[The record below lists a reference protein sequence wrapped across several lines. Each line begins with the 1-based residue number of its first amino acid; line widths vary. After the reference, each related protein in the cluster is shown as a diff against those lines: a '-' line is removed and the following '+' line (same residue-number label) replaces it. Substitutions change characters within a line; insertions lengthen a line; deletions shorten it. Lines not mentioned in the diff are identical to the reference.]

1 MTEEELEEYRQLN
14 ANEQIEKVE
23 ELVKNLRGKYAD
35 IFATYKDV
43 FYRTKPEAF
52 EKVRKLLI
60 DDIISMRQNYEK
72 RKLGVLVKDNINY
85 VNRELAN
92 QFDDMISILL
102 QGKNENETS
111 QIKQEYI
118 TKYIKEKN
126 FIGVVKVYASE
137 NQNSIEEFGKLY
149 ELLQSEAVDKYFD
162 DCENIE
168 TDEERMQAKEQGKIS
183 LIEGLI
189 DGSSNNV
196 FENDTIINMLIA
208 EKDKFDFSILIGKMS
223 AEKQI
228 EHCDE
233 IIRYLESKSE
243 STYEFT
249 TTLNSVKS
257 ECKNTEKFKA
267 YLIPKI
273 QEYIKSEESQA
284 YKLSKILKEATPEI
298 QNELKE
304 DIENYLLVCK
314 SYELANIWE
323 SISEEKQSDWI
334 REILN
339 KLADRYKDDPKS
351 YEYSD
356 KIASIWANTSKQVQC
371 ENSDLFFELYEK
383 LKDSSSEFAQ
393 MWSGTKEQEKYF
405 EELYTMLQNEDQD
418 SFLLTKI
425 DDIWEKTNENLQR
438 KYIAIVLDDNP
449 KDRISIFSKTN
460 EDIQK
465 EIFERK
471 QQENISEKEFVDLY
485 CGLSANLKTDKQD
498 MFWKFFATNIQENP
512 KLAIKLWENMGNQ
525 FQRENFY
532 RAFEFVKVD
541 DDLLLEF
548 WKNTYKNNESIDI
561 AKDLLEYSKNNID
574 LYKKIYN
581 YSELNIE
588 GLFEVAME
596 IQKDNFDNQLRLWQ
610 GMYEYNQKEHAEWL
624 IKSCEEH
631 KDNTKDVLNLWNTS
645 KAGIQKSNPQILH
658 SILNSKD
665 LPKAGYSY
673 LLQNTTEELLTEDI
687 MLKLMEKIDEKDASS
702 MLERY
707 NLLKKMNPRLNTSLN
722 LSMLRREIS
731 DSFGIDKIVK
741 LSTDV
746 ELQKKLE
753 AHMEDK
759 NFMHVI
765 SNVAKSS
772 HNWVLEISTICR
784 NLDEHSELM
793 ESIKDKNLDEKQLK
807 LLYLCLLEE
816 KNWFKVNSLGDLEGY
831 SDKRRKMCCEILEG
845 KDVAGEMSEDFS
857 KLTED
862 EKKIFAVLEL
872 SYGMD
877 IETAKNL
884 VYKYGKDIDQISK
897 EQPQNKT
904 VEEIKVLSTI
914 LKLTGKEA
922 EELYRD
928 NQIKIQNWYDIE
940 FSTGAHIEEQ
950 ALELYEEMYR
960 DALKVQEVQLESVQY
975 QGRKVPVTEVVGDFK
990 AFIRVEGAYSM
1001 WEEPEDF
1008 STYFDDVDPY
1018 GNGNCK
1024 SFVANNLL
1032 ARARPKGPTFGFNQC
1047 KENSFLLM
1055 APWDIASNRANYS
1068 FSTSSANWDY
1078 IKGVQFRTPENMIDA
1093 TRDNHNEVVT
1103 QKWFW
1108 NEQEQKLE
1116 RDKPDFVIY
1125 MKTSLNPEEDPQYK
1139 MSIKAAAQLGI
1150 PMKIIDFE
1158 KNIQR
1163 EQQRVIKYLQVL
1175 EGKIPNDT
1183 KMTDEQLIRRIILD
1197 TENNRVA
1204 MRFADEEYQSKYFT
1218 SETRDSIYDA
1228 ISQRI
1233 VEEKDKNPEKYKVL
1247 KRCFDETMLLEEQK
1261 EHTNTGYATDSERE
1275 HGFYVRQRA
1284 KAMDTEKIEEFG
1296 CRTEIENEI
1305 RNKLENVSKLPYY
1318 NGNKAH
1324 SIEHIER
1331 VTLFS
1336 GILAEMECID
1346 EESRTSLLAAAAFHD
1361 SGRAG
1366 RDGNTEHA
1374 EASAIQVKKYLEEN
1388 PDNPFGITR
1397 TNIGIIQT
1405 AIHYHEHAERNI
1417 GHIDEEMIEKLAK
1430 GYNVKEKD
1438 FQRTKKIC
1446 ELLKDADA
1454 LDRCRFANR
1463 ATLNPDFLRSK
1474 SARTTG
1480 MINFARNVNNEMAKY
1495 ALINVYGKEKGDI
1508 MLGAEV
1514 AQLRKARVK
1523 RAESEDYVEPTI
1535 PVQVLLEIIGLEK
1548 ENEMQKNN
1556 EKLLG
1561 LYERYGVTK
1570 EDIQTVARVFEERMN
1585 GKSIE
1590 EDKER
1595 YER

>member
-1 MTEEELEEYRQLN
+1 MTEEELEEYSQLN

-23 ELVKNLRGKYAD
+23 DLVKNLGGKYAD

-85 VNRELAN
+85 VNKELAN
-92 QFDDMISILL
+92 QFDDMIFILL
-102 QGKNENETS
+102 QGKNENETN

-126 FIGVVKVYASE
+126 FIGVVKVYTSE
-137 NQNSIEEFGKLY
+137 NQNSIDEFEKLY

-162 DCENIE
+162 DCKDIE
-168 TDEERMQAKEQGKIS
+168 TDEERMQAKEQGIIS

-273 QEYIKSEESQA
+273 QEYIKSEESQV
-284 YKLSKILKEATPEI
+284 YKLSNILKEATPEI

-351 YEYSD
+351 YEYSG
-356 KIASIWANTSKQVQC
+356 KIASIWANTSKQVQS

-393 MWSGTKEQEKYF
+393 MWSGTKKQEKYF

-498 MFWKFFATNIQENP
+498 MFWKFFATNIQDNP
-512 KLAIKLWENMGNQ
+512 ELAIKLWENMGNQ

-596 IQKDNFDNQLRLWQ
+596 IQKDNFNNQLRLWHE
-610 GMYEYNQKEHAEWL
+610 MYEYNQKEHIEWL

-631 KDNTKDVLNLWNTS
+631 KDNTKDILNLWNTS

-793 ESIKDKNLDEKQLK
+793 KSIKDKNLDEKQLK

-831 SDKRRKMCCEILEG
+831 SDKRRKICCEILEG
-845 KDVAGEMSEDFS
+845 KDVTGKMSDDFS

-877 IETAKNL
+877 IETAQNL
-884 VYKYGKDIDQISK
+884 VYKYGKDIEQISK

-904 VEEIKVLSTI
+904 VEELKVLSTI

-928 NQIKIQNWYDIE
+928 NQIKIQNWSDIE

-975 QGRKVPVTEVVGDFK
+975 QGREVPVTEVVGDFK

-1078 IKGVQFRTPENMIDA
+1078 KKGVQFRTPENMIDA

-1261 EHTNTGYATDSERE
+1261 EHTSTGYATDSERE

-1366 RDGNTEHA
+1366 RDGNAEHA

-1405 AIHYHEHAERNI
+1405 AIHYHEHAEKNI
-1417 GHIDEEMIEKLAK
+1417 GHIDEEMVEKLAK

-1438 FQRTKKIC
+1438 FQITKKIC

-1463 ATLNPDFLRSK
+1463 ATLNPEFLRSK
-1474 SARTTG
+1474 AARTTG
-1480 MINFARNVNNEMAKY
+1480 IINFARNVNNEMAQY

-1514 AQLRKARVK
+1514 AQLRKARIK
-1523 RAESEDYVEPTI
+1523 RAESEDYIEPTI

-1548 ENEMQKNN
+1548 ENEMQKSN

>member
-1 MTEEELEEYRQLN
+1 MTEEELEEYSQLN

-23 ELVKNLRGKYAD
+23 DLVKNLGGKYAD

-52 EKVRKLLI
+52 EKIRKLLI

-85 VNRELAN
+85 VNKELAN
-92 QFDDMISILL
+92 QFDDMIFILL
-102 QGKNENETS
+102 QGKNENETN

-137 NQNSIEEFGKLY
+137 NQNSIDEFEKLY

-162 DCENIE
+162 DCEDIE
-168 TDEERMQAKEQGKIS
+168 TDEERMQAKEQGTIS

-284 YKLSKILKEATPEI
+284 YKISKILKEATPEI

-314 SYELANIWE
+314 FYELANIWE
-323 SISEEKQSDWI
+323 SISEKKQSDWI

-356 KIASIWANTSKQVQC
+356 KIASIWASTSKQVQS
-371 ENSDLFFELYEK
+371 ENRDLFFELYEK
-383 LKDSSSEFAQ
+383 LKNRSSEFAQ

-425 DDIWEKTNENLQR
+425 GDIWEKTNENLQR
-438 KYIAIVLDDNP
+438 KYITMVLDDNP

-498 MFWKFFATNIQENP
+498 MFWKFFATNIQDNP
-512 KLAIKLWENMGNQ
+512 ELAIKLWENMGNQ

-548 WKNTYKNNESIDI
+548 WINTYKNNESIDI

-596 IQKDNFDNQLRLWQ
+596 IQKDNFNNQLRLWHE
-610 GMYEYNQKEHAEWL
+610 MYEYNQKEHIEWL

-631 KDNTKDVLNLWNTS
+631 KDNTKDILNLWNTS

-746 ELQKKLE
+746 ELQKKIE

-928 NQIKIQNWYDIE
+928 NQIKIQNWSDIE

-975 QGRKVPVTEVVGDFK
+975 QGREVPVTEVVGDFK

-1032 ARARPKGPTFGFNQC
+1032 ARARPQGPTFGFNQC

-1078 IKGVQFRTPENMIDA
+1078 KKGVQFRTPENMIDA

-1108 NEQEQKLE
+1108 NEQEQRLE

-1261 EHTNTGYATDSERE
+1261 EHTSTGYATDSERE

-1366 RDGNTEHA
+1366 RDGNAEHA

-1388 PDNPFGITR
+1388 PDNPFGITK

-1405 AIHYHEHAERNI
+1405 AIHYHEHAEKNI
-1417 GHIDEEMIEKLAK
+1417 GHIDEEMVEKLAK

-1514 AQLRKARVK
+1514 AQLRKARIK
-1523 RAESEDYVEPTI
+1523 RAESEDYIEPTI

-1548 ENEMQKNN
+1548 ENEMQKSN

>member
-1 MTEEELEEYRQLN
+1 MTEEELEEYSQLN

-23 ELVKNLRGKYAD
+23 DLVKKLGGKYAD

-52 EKVRKLLI
+52 EMVRKLLI

-72 RKLGVLVKDNINY
+72 RKLGVLVKENINY
-85 VNRELAN
+85 VNKELAN
-92 QFDDMISILL
+92 QFDDMIFILL
-102 QGKNENETS
+102 QGKNENETN

-137 NQNSIEEFGKLY
+137 NQNSIDEFGKLY

-162 DCENIE
+162 DCKDIE
-168 TDEERMQAKEQGKIS
+168 TDEERMQAKEQGIIS

-208 EKDKFDFSILIGKMS
+208 EKDKFDFGILIGKMS

-273 QEYIKSEESQA
+273 QEYIKSEESQV
-284 YKLSKILKEATPEI
+284 YKLSEILKEATPEI

-334 REILN
+334 RKILN

-351 YEYSD
+351 YEYSG
-356 KIASIWANTSKQVQC
+356 KIASIWANTSKQVQS

-425 DDIWEKTNENLQR
+425 GDIWEKTNENLQR

-498 MFWKFFATNIQENP
+498 MFWKFFATNIQDNP
-512 KLAIKLWENMGNQ
+512 ELAIKLWENMGNQ

-588 GLFEVAME
+588 GLFEVAMK
-596 IQKDNFDNQLRLWQ
+596 IQEDNFDNQLRLWQ
-610 GMYEYNQKEHAEWL
+610 EMYEYNQKEHIEWL

-631 KDNTKDVLNLWNTS
+631 KDNTKDILNLWNTS

-687 MLKLMEKIDEKDASS
+687 MLKLMEKIDEKDASN

-707 NLLKKMNPRLNTSLN
+707 NLLKKMNPKLNTSLN

-897 EQPQNKT
+897 EQLQNKT
-904 VEEIKVLSTI
+904 VEELKVLSTI

-975 QGRKVPVTEVVGDFK
+975 QGKEVPVTEVVGDFK

-1078 IKGVQFRTPENMIDA
+1078 KKGVQFRTPENMIDA

-1108 NEQEQKLE
+1108 NEQEQRLE

-1261 EHTNTGYATDSERE
+1261 EHTSTGYATDSERE

-1366 RDGNTEHA
+1366 RDGNAEHA

-1397 TNIGIIQT
+1397 ANIGIIQT
-1405 AIHYHEHAERNI
+1405 AIHYHEHAEKNI
-1417 GHIDEEMIEKLAK
+1417 GHIDEEMVEKLAK

-1463 ATLNPDFLRSK
+1463 ATLNPEFLRSK
-1474 SARTTG
+1474 AARTTG
-1480 MINFARNVNNEMAKY
+1480 MINFARNVNNEMAQY
-1495 ALINVYGKEKGDI
+1495 ALINVYGKGKGDI

-1514 AQLRKARVK
+1514 AQLRKARIK
-1523 RAESEDYVEPTI
+1523 RAESEDYIEPTI

-1548 ENEMQKNN
+1548 ENEMQKSN

>member
-1 MTEEELEEYRQLN
+1 MTEEELEEYSQLN

-23 ELVKNLRGKYAD
+23 DLVKNLGGKYAD
-35 IFATYKDV
+35 IFAAYKDV

-52 EKVRKLLI
+52 EMVRKLLI

-85 VNRELAN
+85 VNKELAN
-92 QFDDMISILL
+92 QFDDMIFILL
-102 QGKNENETS
+102 QGKDENETN

-137 NQNSIEEFGKLY
+137 NQNSIDEFGKLY

-162 DCENIE
+162 DCKDIE
-168 TDEERMQAKEQGKIS
+168 TDEERMQAKEQGTIS

-208 EKDKFDFSILIGKMS
+208 EKDKFDFGILIGKMS

-249 TTLNSVKS
+249 TTLNLVKS

-273 QEYIKSEESQA
+273 QEYIKSEESQV
-284 YKLSKILKEATPEI
+284 YKLSEILKEATPEI

-339 KLADRYKDDPKS
+339 KLDDRYKDDPKS
-351 YEYSD
+351 YEYSG
-356 KIASIWANTSKQVQC
+356 KIASIWANTSKQVQS

-418 SFLLTKI
+418 NFLLTKI

-498 MFWKFFATNIQENP
+498 MFWKFFATNIQDNP
-512 KLAIKLWENMGNQ
+512 ELAIKLWENMGNQ

-588 GLFEVAME
+588 GLFEVAMK
-596 IQKDNFDNQLRLWQ
+596 IQEDNFDNQLRLWQ
-610 GMYEYNQKEHAEWL
+610 EMYEYNQKEHIEWL

-631 KDNTKDVLNLWNTS
+631 KDNTKDILNLWNTS

-687 MLKLMEKIDEKDASS
+687 MLKLMEKIDEKDASN

-707 NLLKKMNPRLNTSLN
+707 NLLKKMNPKLNTSLN

-793 ESIKDKNLDEKQLK
+793 KSIKDKNLDEKQLK

-904 VEEIKVLSTI
+904 VEELKVLSTI

-975 QGRKVPVTEVVGDFK
+975 QGKEVPVTEVVGDFK

-1078 IKGVQFRTPENMIDA
+1078 KKGVQFRTPENMIDA

-1108 NEQEQKLE
+1108 NEQEQRLE

-1218 SETRDSIYDA
+1218 SETRDYIYDA

-1366 RDGNTEHA
+1366 RDGNAEHA

-1405 AIHYHEHAERNI
+1405 AIHYHEHAEKNI
-1417 GHIDEEMIEKLAK
+1417 GHIDEEMVEKLAK
-1430 GYNVKEKD
+1430 GYNVKEKY

-1463 ATLNPDFLRSK
+1463 ATLNPEFLRSK
-1474 SARTTG
+1474 AARTTG
-1480 MINFARNVNNEMAKY
+1480 MINFARNVNNEMAQY

-1514 AQLRKARVK
+1514 AQLRKARIK
-1523 RAESEDYVEPTI
+1523 RAESEDYIEPTI

-1548 ENEMQKNN
+1548 ENEMQKSN

>member
-72 RKLGVLVKDNINY
+72 RKLGVLVKNNINY
-85 VNRELAN
+85 VNKELAN

-137 NQNSIEEFGKLY
+137 NQNSIDEFGKLY
-149 ELLQSEAVDKYFD
+149 ELLQSEAVDKYFY
-162 DCENIE
+162 DCEDIE
-168 TDEERMQAKEQGKIS
+168 TDEERMQAKEQGTIS

-284 YKLSKILKEATPEI
+284 YKISKILKEATPEI

-314 SYELANIWE
+314 SYELATIWE

-351 YEYSD
+351 YEYSG
-356 KIASIWANTSKQVQC
+356 KIASIWANTSKQVQS

-418 SFLLTKI
+418 NFLLTKI

-574 LYKKIYN
+574 LYKRIYN
-581 YSELNIE
+581 YSEFNID
-588 GLFEVAME
+588 GLFEAAME

-928 NQIKIQNWYDIE
+928 NQIKIQNWSDIE

-1078 IKGVQFRTPENMIDA
+1078 KKGVQFRTPENMIDA

-1296 CRTEIENEI
+1296 CRTETENEI

-1318 NGNKAH
+1318 KGNKAH

-1514 AQLRKARVK
+1514 AQLRKARIK
-1523 RAESEDYVEPTI
+1523 RAESEDYIEPTI

-1548 ENEMQKNN
+1548 ENEMQKSN

>member
-1 MTEEELEEYRQLN
+1 MTEEELEEYSQLN

-23 ELVKNLRGKYAD
+23 DLVKNLGGKYAD

-85 VNRELAN
+85 VNKELAN
-92 QFDDMISILL
+92 QFDDMIFILL
-102 QGKNENETS
+102 QGKNENETN

-137 NQNSIEEFGKLY
+137 NQNSIDEFEKLY

-162 DCENIE
+162 DCEDIE

-284 YKLSKILKEATPEI
+284 YKISKILKEATPEI

-356 KIASIWANTSKQVQC
+356 KIASIWASTSKQVQS
-371 ENSDLFFELYEK
+371 ENRDLFFELYEK
-383 LKDSSSEFAQ
+383 LKNRSSEFAQ

-425 DDIWEKTNENLQR
+425 GDIWEKTNENLQR
-438 KYIAIVLDDNP
+438 KYIAMVLDDNP

-498 MFWKFFATNIQENP
+498 MFWKFFATNIQDNP
-512 KLAIKLWENMGNQ
+512 ELAIKLWENMGNQ

-588 GLFEVAME
+588 GLFEVAMK
-596 IQKDNFDNQLRLWQ
+596 IQEDNFDNQLRLWHE
-610 GMYEYNQKEHAEWL
+610 MYEYNQKEHIEWL

-631 KDNTKDVLNLWNTS
+631 KDNTKDILNLWNTS

-928 NQIKIQNWYDIE
+928 NQIKIQNWSDIE

-975 QGRKVPVTEVVGDFK
+975 QGREVPVTEVVGDFK

-1078 IKGVQFRTPENMIDA
+1078 KKGVQFRTPENMIDA

-1108 NEQEQKLE
+1108 NEQEQRLE

-1183 KMTDEQLIRRIILD
+1183 KMTDEQLIRMIILD

-1261 EHTNTGYATDSERE
+1261 EHTSTGYVTDSERE

-1284 KAMDTEKIEEFG
+1284 KTMDTEKIEEFG

-1366 RDGNTEHA
+1366 RDGNAEHA

-1405 AIHYHEHAERNI
+1405 AIHYHEHAEKNI
-1417 GHIDEEMIEKLAK
+1417 GHIDEEMVEKLAK

-1463 ATLNPDFLRSK
+1463 ATLNPEFLRSK
-1474 SARTTG
+1474 AARTTG
-1480 MINFARNVNNEMAKY
+1480 MINFARNINNEMAQY

-1514 AQLRKARVK
+1514 AQLRKARIK
-1523 RAESEDYVEPTI
+1523 RAESEDYIEPTI

-1548 ENEMQKNN
+1548 ENEMQKSN

>member
-1 MTEEELEEYRQLN
+1 MTEEELEEYSQLN

-23 ELVKNLRGKYAD
+23 DLVKNLGGKYAD

-85 VNRELAN
+85 VNKELAN
-92 QFDDMISILL
+92 QFDDMIFILL
-102 QGKNENETS
+102 QGKDENETN

-137 NQNSIEEFGKLY
+137 NQNSIDEFGKLY

-162 DCENIE
+162 DCEDIE

-356 KIASIWANTSKQVQC
+356 KIASIWASTSKQVQS
-371 ENSDLFFELYEK
+371 ENRDLFFELYEK
-383 LKDSSSEFAQ
+383 LKNHSSEFAQ

-425 DDIWEKTNENLQR
+425 GDIWEKTNENLQR
-438 KYIAIVLDDNP
+438 KYIAMVLDDNP

-498 MFWKFFATNIQENP
+498 MFWKFFATNIQDNP
-512 KLAIKLWENMGNQ
+512 ELAIKLWENMGNQ

-596 IQKDNFDNQLRLWQ
+596 IQKDNFNNQLRLWHE
-610 GMYEYNQKEHAEWL
+610 MYEYNQKEHIEWL

-631 KDNTKDVLNLWNTS
+631 KDNTKDILNLWNTS

-845 KDVAGEMSEDFS
+845 KDVTGKMSDDFS
-857 KLTED
+857 KLAED
-862 EKKIFAVLEL
+862 EKKTFAVLEL

-877 IETAKNL
+877 IETAQNL

-897 EQPQNKT
+897 EQQQNKT
-904 VEEIKVLSTI
+904 VEELKVLSTI

-960 DALKVQEVQLESVQY
+960 DALKVQEVQLKSVQY

-1078 IKGVQFRTPENMIDA
+1078 KKGVQFRTPENMIDA

-1108 NEQEQKLE
+1108 NEQEQRLE

-1233 VEEKDKNPEKYKVL
+1233 VEEKDKNPEKYKIL

-1405 AIHYHEHAERNI
+1405 AIHYHEHAEKNI
-1417 GHIDEEMIEKLAK
+1417 GHIDEEMVEKLAK

-1463 ATLNPDFLRSK
+1463 ATLNPEFLRSK
-1474 SARTTG
+1474 AARTTG
-1480 MINFARNVNNEMAKY
+1480 MINFARNVNNEMAQY

-1514 AQLRKARVK
+1514 AQLRKARIK
-1523 RAESEDYVEPTI
+1523 RAESENYIEPTI

>member
-1 MTEEELEEYRQLN
+1 MTEEELEEYSQLN

-23 ELVKNLRGKYAD
+23 DLVKNLGGKYAD

-52 EKVRKLLI
+52 EMVRKLLI

-72 RKLGVLVKDNINY
+72 RKLGVLVKDNVNY
-85 VNRELAN
+85 VNKKLAN
-92 QFDDMISILL
+92 QFDDMIFILL
-102 QGKNENETS
+102 QGKNENETN

-137 NQNSIEEFGKLY
+137 NQNSIDEFEKLY

-162 DCENIE
+162 DCKDIE
-168 TDEERMQAKEQGKIS
+168 TDEERMQAKEQGIIS

-208 EKDKFDFSILIGKMS
+208 EKDKFDFSILIGKMP

-273 QEYIKSEESQA
+273 QEYIKSEESQV
-284 YKLSKILKEATPEI
+284 YKLSNILKEATPEI

-351 YEYSD
+351 YEYSG
-356 KIASIWANTSKQVQC
+356 KIASIWANTSKQVQS

-438 KYIAIVLDDNP
+438 KYITMVLDDNP

-498 MFWKFFATNIQENP
+498 MFWKFFATNIQDNP
-512 KLAIKLWENMGNQ
+512 ELAIKLWENMGNQ

-588 GLFEVAME
+588 GLFEIAMK
-596 IQKDNFDNQLRLWQ
+596 IQEDNFDNQLRLWHE
-610 GMYEYNQKEHAEWL
+610 MYEYNQKEHIEWL

-631 KDNTKDVLNLWNTS
+631 KDNTKDILNLWNTS

-793 ESIKDKNLDEKQLK
+793 KSIKDKNLDEKQLK

-831 SDKRRKMCCEILEG
+831 SDKRRKICCEILEG
-845 KDVAGEMSEDFS
+845 KDVTGKMSDDFS

-877 IETAKNL
+877 IETAQNL
-884 VYKYGKDIDQISK
+884 VYKYGKDIEQISK

-904 VEEIKVLSTI
+904 VEELKVLSTI

-928 NQIKIQNWYDIE
+928 NQIKIQNWSDIE

-950 ALELYEEMYR
+950 ALELYEKMYR

-975 QGRKVPVTEVVGDFK
+975 QGREVPVTEVVGDFK

-1001 WEEPEDF
+1001 WEEPDDF

-1068 FSTSSANWDY
+1068 FSTSSTNWNY
-1078 IKGVQFRTPENMIDA
+1078 KKGVQFRTPENMIDA

-1204 MRFADEEYQSKYFT
+1204 MRFANEEYQSKYFT

-1261 EHTNTGYATDSERE
+1261 EHTSTGYATDSERE

-1366 RDGNTEHA
+1366 RDGNAEHA

-1397 TNIGIIQT
+1397 ANIGIIQT
-1405 AIHYHEHAERNI
+1405 AIHYHEHAEKNI
-1417 GHIDEEMIEKLAK
+1417 GHIDEEMVEKLAK

-1463 ATLNPDFLRSK
+1463 ATLNPEFLRSK
-1474 SARTTG
+1474 AARTTG
-1480 MINFARNVNNEMAKY
+1480 MINFARNVNNEMAQY
-1495 ALINVYGKEKGDI
+1495 ALINVYGKEKSDI

-1514 AQLRKARVK
+1514 AQLRKARIK
-1523 RAESEDYVEPTI
+1523 RAESEDYIEPTI

-1548 ENEMQKNN
+1548 ENEMQKSN

>member
-72 RKLGVLVKDNINY
+72 RKLGVLVKNNINY
-85 VNRELAN
+85 VNKELAN

-137 NQNSIEEFGKLY
+137 NQNSIDEFGKLY

-162 DCENIE
+162 DCEDIE
-168 TDEERMQAKEQGKIS
+168 TDEERMQAKEQGTIS

-273 QEYIKSEESQA
+273 QEYIKSEESQV
-284 YKLSKILKEATPEI
+284 YKLSNILKEATPEI

-314 SYELANIWE
+314 SYELATIWE

-351 YEYSD
+351 YEYSG
-356 KIASIWANTSKQVQC
+356 KIASIWANTSKQVQS

-418 SFLLTKI
+418 NFLLTKI

-561 AKDLLEYSKNNID
+561 AKDLLEYSKNNIE
-574 LYKKIYN
+574 LYKRIYN
-581 YSELNIE
+581 YSEFNID
-588 GLFEVAME
+588 GLFEAAME

-928 NQIKIQNWYDIE
+928 NQIKIQNWSDIE

-1078 IKGVQFRTPENMIDA
+1078 KKGVQFRTPENMIDA

-1296 CRTEIENEI
+1296 CRTETENEI

-1318 NGNKAH
+1318 KGNKAH

>member
-1 MTEEELEEYRQLN
+1 MTEEELEEYSQLN

-23 ELVKNLRGKYAD
+23 DLVKNLGGKYAD

-52 EKVRKLLI
+52 EMVRKLLI

-85 VNRELAN
+85 VNKELAN
-92 QFDDMISILL
+92 QFDDMIFILL
-102 QGKNENETS
+102 QGKDENETN

-137 NQNSIEEFGKLY
+137 NQNSIDEFGKLY

-162 DCENIE
+162 DCKDIE
-168 TDEERMQAKEQGKIS
+168 TDEERMQAKEQGIIS

-189 DGSSNNV
+189 EGSSNNV

-208 EKDKFDFSILIGKMS
+208 EKDKFDFGILIGKMS

-273 QEYIKSEESQA
+273 QEYIKSEESQV
-284 YKLSKILKEATPEI
+284 YKLSEILKEATPEI

-351 YEYSD
+351 YEYSG
-356 KIASIWANTSKQVQC
+356 KIASIWANTSKQVQS

-393 MWSGTKEQEKYF
+393 MWSDTKEQEKYF

-418 SFLLTKI
+418 NFLLTKI

-438 KYIAIVLDDNP
+438 KYIEMVLDDNP

-460 EDIQK
+460 EGIQK

-498 MFWKFFATNIQENP
+498 MFWKFFATNIQDNP
-512 KLAIKLWENMGNQ
+512 ELAIKLWENMGNQ

-596 IQKDNFDNQLRLWQ
+596 IQKDNFNNQLRLWHE
-610 GMYEYNQKEHAEWL
+610 MYEYNQKEHIEWL

-631 KDNTKDVLNLWNTS
+631 KDNTKDILNLWNTS

-831 SDKRRKMCCEILEG
+831 SDKRRKICCEILEG

-904 VEEIKVLSTI
+904 VEELKVLSTI

-960 DALKVQEVQLESVQY
+960 DALKAQEVQLESVQY
-975 QGRKVPVTEVVGDFK
+975 QGKEVPVTEVVGDFK

-1078 IKGVQFRTPENMIDA
+1078 KKGVQFRTPENMIDA

-1108 NEQEQKLE
+1108 NEQEQRLE

-1261 EHTNTGYATDSERE
+1261 EHTSTGYATDSERE

-1366 RDGNTEHA
+1366 RDGNAEHA

-1405 AIHYHEHAERNI
+1405 AIHYHEHAEKNI
-1417 GHIDEEMIEKLAK
+1417 GHIDEEMVEKLAK

-1463 ATLNPDFLRSK
+1463 ATLNPEFLRSK
-1474 SARTTG
+1474 AARTTG
-1480 MINFARNVNNEMAKY
+1480 MINFARNVNNEMAQY

-1514 AQLRKARVK
+1514 AQLRKARIK
-1523 RAESEDYVEPTI
+1523 RAESENYIEPTI

-1548 ENEMQKNN
+1548 ENEMQKSN

>member
-52 EKVRKLLI
+52 EKVRELLI
-60 DDIISMRQNYEK
+60 NDIISMRQNYEK

-137 NQNSIEEFGKLY
+137 NQNSIDEFGKLY

-168 TDEERMQAKEQGKIS
+168 TDEERMQAKEQGTIS

-273 QEYIKSEESQA
+273 QEYIKSEESQV
-284 YKLSKILKEATPEI
+284 YKLSNILKEATPEI

-351 YEYSD
+351 YEYSG
-356 KIASIWANTSKQVQC
+356 KIASIWVNTSKQVQS
-371 ENSDLFFELYEK
+371 ENRDLFFELYEK

-588 GLFEVAME
+588 GLFEVAMK
-596 IQKDNFDNQLRLWQ
+596 IQEDNFNNQLRLWQ

-1346 EESRTSLLAAAAFHD
+1346 EKSRTSLLAAAAFHD

-1405 AIHYHEHAERNI
+1405 AIHYHEHAEKNI
-1417 GHIDEEMIEKLAK
+1417 GHIDEEMVEKLAK

-1548 ENEMQKNN
+1548 ENEMQKSN

>member
-72 RKLGVLVKDNINY
+72 RKLGVLVKNNINY
-85 VNRELAN
+85 VNKELAN

-137 NQNSIEEFGKLY
+137 NQNSIDEFGKLY
-149 ELLQSEAVDKYFD
+149 ELLQSEAVDKYFY
-162 DCENIE
+162 DCEDIE
-168 TDEERMQAKEQGKIS
+168 TDEERMQAKEQGTIS

-273 QEYIKSEESQA
+273 QEYIKSEESQV
-284 YKLSKILKEATPEI
+284 YKLSNILKEATPEI

-314 SYELANIWE
+314 SYELATIWE
-323 SISEEKQSDWI
+323 SISEKKQSDWI

-351 YEYSD
+351 YEYSG
-356 KIASIWANTSKQVQC
+356 KIASIWANTSKQVQS

-418 SFLLTKI
+418 NFLLTKI

-574 LYKKIYN
+574 LYKRIYN
-581 YSELNIE
+581 YSEFNID
-588 GLFEVAME
+588 GLFEAAME

-928 NQIKIQNWYDIE
+928 NQIKIQNWSDIE

-1078 IKGVQFRTPENMIDA
+1078 KKGVQFRTPENMIDA

-1296 CRTEIENEI
+1296 CRTETENEI

-1318 NGNKAH
+1318 KGNKAH

-1514 AQLRKARVK
+1514 AQLRKARIK
-1523 RAESEDYVEPTI
+1523 RAESEDYIEPTI

-1548 ENEMQKNN
+1548 ENEMQKSN

>member
-85 VNRELAN
+85 VNKELAN
-92 QFDDMISILL
+92 QFDDMIFILL

-137 NQNSIEEFGKLY
+137 NQNSIDEFGKLY

-162 DCENIE
+162 DCEDIE
-168 TDEERMQAKEQGKIS
+168 TDEERMQAKEQGTIS

-284 YKLSKILKEATPEI
+284 YKISKILKEATPEI

-314 SYELANIWE
+314 SYELATIWE

-351 YEYSD
+351 YEYSG
-356 KIASIWANTSKQVQC
+356 KIASIWANTSKQVQS

-418 SFLLTKI
+418 NFLLTKI

-561 AKDLLEYSKNNID
+561 AKDLLEYSKNNIE
-574 LYKKIYN
+574 LYKRIYN
-581 YSELNIE
+581 YSEFNID
-588 GLFEVAME
+588 GLFEAAME

-928 NQIKIQNWYDIE
+928 NQIKIQNWSDIE

-1078 IKGVQFRTPENMIDA
+1078 KKGVQFRTPENMIDA

-1296 CRTEIENEI
+1296 CRTETENEI

-1318 NGNKAH
+1318 KGNKAH

>member
-72 RKLGVLVKDNINY
+72 RKLVVLVKDNINY
-85 VNRELAN
+85 INRELAN
-92 QFDDMISILL
+92 QFADMISILL

-162 DCENIE
+162 DCEDIE

-208 EKDKFDFSILIGKMS
+208 EKDNFDFSILIGKMS

-356 KIASIWANTSKQVQC
+356 KIASIWASTSKQVQS
-371 ENSDLFFELYEK
+371 ENRDLFFELYEK

-581 YSELNIE
+581 HSEFNID

-1346 EESRTSLLAAAAFHD
+1346 EKSRTSLLAAAAFHD

-1417 GHIDEEMIEKLAK
+1417 GHIDEEMVEKLAK

-1548 ENEMQKNN
+1548 ENEMQKSN

>member
-1 MTEEELEEYRQLN
+1 MTEEELEEYSQLN

-23 ELVKNLRGKYAD
+23 DLVKNLGGKYAD

-52 EKVRKLLI
+52 EMVRKLLI

-85 VNRELAN
+85 VNEKLAN
-92 QFDDMISILL
+92 QFDDMIFILL
-102 QGKNENETS
+102 QGKNENETN

-137 NQNSIEEFGKLY
+137 NQNSIDEFGKLY

-162 DCENIE
+162 DCKDIE
-168 TDEERMQAKEQGKIS
+168 TDEERMQAKEQGTIS

-208 EKDKFDFSILIGKMS
+208 EKDKFDFGILIGKMS

-273 QEYIKSEESQA
+273 QEYIKSEESQV
-284 YKLSKILKEATPEI
+284 YKLSEILKEATPEI

-351 YEYSD
+351 YEYSG
-356 KIASIWANTSKQVQC
+356 KIASIWANTSKQVQS

-418 SFLLTKI
+418 NFLLTKI
-425 DDIWEKTNENLQR
+425 GDIWEKTNENLQR

-465 EIFERK
+465 GIFERK

-498 MFWKFFATNIQENP
+498 MFWKFFATNIQDNP
-512 KLAIKLWENMGNQ
+512 ELAIKLWKNMGNQ

-541 DDLLLEF
+541 DNLLLEF

-561 AKDLLEYSKNNID
+561 AKDLLEYSKNNIE

-596 IQKDNFDNQLRLWQ
+596 IQKDNFNNQLRLWH
-610 GMYEYNQKEHAEWL
+610 GMYEYNQKEHIEWL

-631 KDNTKDVLNLWNTS
+631 KDNTKDILNLWNTS

-707 NLLKKMNPRLNTSLN
+707 NLLKKMNPKLNTSLN

-741 LSTDV
+741 LSTNV

-831 SDKRRKMCCEILEG
+831 SDKRRKICCEILEG
-845 KDVAGEMSEDFS
+845 KDVTGKMSDDFS

-975 QGRKVPVTEVVGDFK
+975 QGKEVPVTEVVGDFK

-1078 IKGVQFRTPENMIDA
+1078 KKGVQFRTPENMIDA

-1108 NEQEQKLE
+1108 NEQEQRLE

-1233 VEEKDKNPEKYKVL
+1233 VEEKDKNPEKYKIL

-1366 RDGNTEHA
+1366 RDGNAEHA

-1388 PDNPFGITR
+1388 PYNPFGITR

-1405 AIHYHEHAERNI
+1405 AIHYHEHAEKNI
-1417 GHIDEEMIEKLAK
+1417 GHIDEEMVEKLAK

-1463 ATLNPDFLRSK
+1463 ATLNPEFLRSK
-1474 SARTTG
+1474 AARTTG
-1480 MINFARNVNNEMAKY
+1480 MINFARNVNNEMAQY

-1514 AQLRKARVK
+1514 AQLRKARIK
-1523 RAESEDYVEPTI
+1523 RAESENYIEPTI

-1548 ENEMQKNN
+1548 ENEMQKSN

>member
-1 MTEEELEEYRQLN
+1 MTEEELEEYSQLN

-23 ELVKNLRGKYAD
+23 DLVKNLRGKYAD

-52 EKVRKLLI
+52 EMVRKLLI

-85 VNRELAN
+85 VNKELAN
-92 QFDDMISILL
+92 QFDDMIFILL
-102 QGKNENETS
+102 QGKNENETN

-137 NQNSIEEFGKLY
+137 NQNSIDEFGKLY

-168 TDEERMQAKEQGKIS
+168 TDEERMQAKEQGTIS

-273 QEYIKSEESQA
+273 QEYIKSEESQV
-284 YKLSKILKEATPEI
+284 YKLSEILKEATPEI

-351 YEYSD
+351 YEYSG
-356 KIASIWANTSKQVQC
+356 KIASIWANTSKQVQS

-418 SFLLTKI
+418 NFLLTKI

-498 MFWKFFATNIQENP
+498 MFWKFFATNIQDNP
-512 KLAIKLWENMGNQ
+512 ELAIKLWENMGNQ

-588 GLFEVAME
+588 GLFEVAMK
-596 IQKDNFDNQLRLWQ
+596 IQEDNFDNQLRLWQ
-610 GMYEYNQKEHAEWL
+610 EMYEYNQKEHIEWL

-631 KDNTKDVLNLWNTS
+631 KDNTKDILNLWNTS

-707 NLLKKMNPRLNTSLN
+707 NLLKKMNPKLNTSLN

-877 IETAKNL
+877 IEAAKNL

-904 VEEIKVLSTI
+904 VEELKVLSTI

-975 QGRKVPVTEVVGDFK
+975 QGKEVPVTEVVGDFK

-1078 IKGVQFRTPENMIDA
+1078 KKGVQFRTPENMIDA

-1108 NEQEQKLE
+1108 NEQEQRLE

-1261 EHTNTGYATDSERE
+1261 EHTSTGYATDSESE

-1284 KAMDTEKIEEFG
+1284 KAIDTEKIEEFG

-1346 EESRTSLLAAAAFHD
+1346 AESRTSLLAAAAFHD

-1366 RDGNTEHA
+1366 RDGNAEHA

-1405 AIHYHEHAERNI
+1405 AIHYHEHAEKNI
-1417 GHIDEEMIEKLAK
+1417 GHIDEEMVKKLAK

-1463 ATLNPDFLRSK
+1463 ATLNPEFLRSK
-1474 SARTTG
+1474 AARTTG
-1480 MINFARNVNNEMAKY
+1480 MINFARNVNNEMAQY

-1514 AQLRKARVK
+1514 AQLRKARIK
-1523 RAESEDYVEPTI
+1523 RAESEDYIEPTI

-1548 ENEMQKNN
+1548 ENEMQKSN

>member
-137 NQNSIEEFGKLY
+137 NQNSIDEFGKLY

-168 TDEERMQAKEQGKIS
+168 TDEERMQAKEQGTIS

-208 EKDKFDFSILIGKMS
+208 EKDNFDFSILIGKMS

-257 ECKNTEKFKA
+257 ECKNIEKFKA

-339 KLADRYKDDPKS
+339 KLADKYKDDPKS

-356 KIASIWANTSKQVQC
+356 KIASIWASTSKQVQS
-371 ENSDLFFELYEK
+371 ENRDLFFELYEK

-449 KDRISIFSKTN
+449 KDRISIFLKTN

-498 MFWKFFATNIQENP
+498 MFWKFFETNIQENP

-581 YSELNIE
+581 HSEFNID

-1346 EESRTSLLAAAAFHD
+1346 EKSRTSLLAAAAFHD

-1405 AIHYHEHAERNI
+1405 AIHYHEHAEKNI
-1417 GHIDEEMIEKLAK
+1417 GHIDEEMVEKLAK

-1548 ENEMQKNN
+1548 ENEMQKSN

>member
-1 MTEEELEEYRQLN
+1 MTEEELEEYSQLN

-23 ELVKNLRGKYAD
+23 DLVKNLGGKYAD

-52 EKVRKLLI
+52 EKIRKLLI

-85 VNRELAN
+85 VNKELAN
-92 QFDDMISILL
+92 QFDDMIFILL
-102 QGKNENETS
+102 QGKNENETN

-137 NQNSIEEFGKLY
+137 NQNSIDEFEKLY

-162 DCENIE
+162 DCEDIE
-168 TDEERMQAKEQGKIS
+168 TDEERMQAKEQGTIS

-284 YKLSKILKEATPEI
+284 YKISKILKEATPEI

-314 SYELANIWE
+314 FYELANIWE
-323 SISEEKQSDWI
+323 SISEKKQSDWI

-356 KIASIWANTSKQVQC
+356 KIASIWASTSKQVQS
-371 ENSDLFFELYEK
+371 ENRDLFFELYEK
-383 LKDSSSEFAQ
+383 LKNRSSEFAQ

-425 DDIWEKTNENLQR
+425 GDIWEKTNENLQR
-438 KYIAIVLDDNP
+438 KYITMVLDDNP

-498 MFWKFFATNIQENP
+498 MFWKFFATNIQDNP
-512 KLAIKLWENMGNQ
+512 ELAIKLWENMGNQ

-548 WKNTYKNNESIDI
+548 WINTYKNNESIDI

-596 IQKDNFDNQLRLWQ
+596 IQKDNFNNQLRLWHE
-610 GMYEYNQKEHAEWL
+610 MYEYNQKEHIEWL

-631 KDNTKDVLNLWNTS
+631 KDNTKDILNLWNTS

-746 ELQKKLE
+746 ELQKKIE

-928 NQIKIQNWYDIE
+928 NQIKIQNWSDIE

-1032 ARARPKGPTFGFNQC
+1032 ARARPQGPTFGFNQC

-1078 IKGVQFRTPENMIDA
+1078 KKGVQFRTPENMIDA

-1108 NEQEQKLE
+1108 NEQEQRLE

-1233 VEEKDKNPEKYKVL
+1233 VEEKDKNPEKYKIL

-1366 RDGNTEHA
+1366 RDGNAEHA

-1405 AIHYHEHAERNI
+1405 AIHYHEHAEKNI
-1417 GHIDEEMIEKLAK
+1417 GHIDEEMVEKLAK

-1514 AQLRKARVK
+1514 AQLRKARIK
-1523 RAESEDYVEPTI
+1523 RAESEDYIEPTI

-1548 ENEMQKNN
+1548 ENEMQKSN

>member
-1 MTEEELEEYRQLN
+1 MTEEELEEYSQLN

-23 ELVKNLRGKYAD
+23 DLVKNLGGKYAD

-52 EKVRKLLI
+52 EKIRKLLI

-85 VNRELAN
+85 VNKELAN
-92 QFDDMISILL
+92 QFDDMIFILL
-102 QGKNENETS
+102 QGKNENETN

-137 NQNSIEEFGKLY
+137 NQNSIDEFEKLY

-162 DCENIE
+162 DCEDIE
-168 TDEERMQAKEQGKIS
+168 TDEERMQAKEQGTIS

-284 YKLSKILKEATPEI
+284 YKISKILKEATPEI

-314 SYELANIWE
+314 FYELANIWE
-323 SISEEKQSDWI
+323 SISEKKQSDWI

-356 KIASIWANTSKQVQC
+356 KIASIWASTSKQVQS
-371 ENSDLFFELYEK
+371 ENRDLFFELYEK
-383 LKDSSSEFAQ
+383 LKNRSSEFAQ

-425 DDIWEKTNENLQR
+425 GDIWEKTNENLQR
-438 KYIAIVLDDNP
+438 KYITMVLDDNP

-498 MFWKFFATNIQENP
+498 MFWKFFATNIQDNP
-512 KLAIKLWENMGNQ
+512 ELAIKLWENMGNQ

-548 WKNTYKNNESIDI
+548 WINTYKNNESIDI

-588 GLFEVAME
+588 GLFEVAMK
-596 IQKDNFDNQLRLWQ
+596 IQEDNFDNQLRLWQ
-610 GMYEYNQKEHAEWL
+610 EMYEYNQKEHIEWL

-631 KDNTKDVLNLWNTS
+631 KDNTKDILNLWNTS

-746 ELQKKLE
+746 ELQKKIE

-831 SDKRRKMCCEILEG
+831 SDKRRKICCEILEG
-845 KDVAGEMSEDFS
+845 KDVTGKMSDDFS

-928 NQIKIQNWYDIE
+928 NQIKIQNWSDIE

-975 QGRKVPVTEVVGDFK
+975 QGREVPVTEVVGDFK

-1032 ARARPKGPTFGFNQC
+1032 ARARPQGPTFGFNQC

-1078 IKGVQFRTPENMIDA
+1078 KKGVQFRTPENMIDA

-1108 NEQEQKLE
+1108 NEQEQRLE

-1261 EHTNTGYATDSERE
+1261 EHTSTGYATDSERE

-1366 RDGNTEHA
+1366 RDGNAEHA

-1405 AIHYHEHAERNI
+1405 AIHYHEHAEKNI
-1417 GHIDEEMIEKLAK
+1417 GHIDEEMVEKLAK

-1463 ATLNPDFLRSK
+1463 ATLNPEFLRSK

-1514 AQLRKARVK
+1514 AQLRKARIK
-1523 RAESEDYVEPTI
+1523 RAESEDYIEPTI

-1548 ENEMQKNN
+1548 ENEMQKSN

>member
-1 MTEEELEEYRQLN
+1 MTEEELEEYSQLN

-23 ELVKNLRGKYAD
+23 DLVKNFGGKYAD

-52 EKVRKLLI
+52 EMVRKLLI
-60 DDIISMRQNYEK
+60 DDTISMRQNYEK

-85 VNRELAN
+85 VNEKLAN
-92 QFDDMISILL
+92 QFDDMIFILL
-102 QGKNENETS
+102 QGKNENETN

-137 NQNSIEEFGKLY
+137 NQNSIDEFGKLY

-162 DCENIE
+162 DCKDIE
-168 TDEERMQAKEQGKIS
+168 TDEERMQAKEQGTIS

-189 DGSSNNV
+189 EGSSNNV

-267 YLIPKI
+267 YLMPKI
-273 QEYIKSEESQA
+273 QEYIKSEESQV
-284 YKLSKILKEATPEI
+284 YKLSEILKEATPEI

-323 SISEEKQSDWI
+323 SISEKKQSDWI

-356 KIASIWANTSKQVQC
+356 KIASIWASTSKQVQS
-371 ENSDLFFELYEK
+371 ENRDLFFELYEK
-383 LKDSSSEFAQ
+383 LKNRSSEFAQ

-425 DDIWEKTNENLQR
+425 GDIWEKTNENLQR
-438 KYIAIVLDDNP
+438 KYITMVLDDNP

-498 MFWKFFATNIQENP
+498 MFWKFFATNIQDNP
-512 KLAIKLWENMGNQ
+512 ELAIKLWENMGNQ

-588 GLFEVAME
+588 GLFEVAMK
-596 IQKDNFDNQLRLWQ
+596 IQEDNFDNQLRLWHE
-610 GMYEYNQKEHAEWL
+610 MYEYNQKEHIEWL

-631 KDNTKDVLNLWNTS
+631 KDNTKDILNLWNAS

-687 MLKLMEKIDEKDASS
+687 MLKLMEKIDEKDASN

-904 VEEIKVLSTI
+904 VEELKVLSTI

-928 NQIKIQNWYDIE
+928 NQIKIQNWSDIE

-975 QGRKVPVTEVVGDFK
+975 QGREVPVTEVVGDFK

-1078 IKGVQFRTPENMIDA
+1078 KKGVQFRTPENMIDA

-1108 NEQEQKLE
+1108 NEQEQRLE

-1139 MSIKAAAQLGI
+1139 MSIKAATQLGI

-1204 MRFADEEYQSKYFT
+1204 MRFEKEEYQSKYFT

-1305 RNKLENVSKLPYY
+1305 QNKLENVSKLPYY

-1366 RDGNTEHA
+1366 RDGNAEHA

-1405 AIHYHEHAERNI
+1405 AIHYHEHAEKNI
-1417 GHIDEEMIEKLAK
+1417 GHIDEEMVEKLAK

-1463 ATLNPDFLRSK
+1463 ATLNPEFLRSK
-1474 SARTTG
+1474 AARTTG
-1480 MINFARNVNNEMAKY
+1480 MINFARNVNNEMAQY

-1508 MLGAEV
+1508 MLGEEV
-1514 AQLRKARVK
+1514 AQLRKARIK
-1523 RAESEDYVEPTI
+1523 RAESENYIEPTI
-1535 PVQVLLEIIGLEK
+1535 PVQVLLKIIGLEK
-1548 ENEMQKNN
+1548 ENEMQKSN

-1561 LYERYGVTK
+1561 LYERYGITK

>member
-1 MTEEELEEYRQLN
+1 MTEEELEEYSQLN

-23 ELVKNLRGKYAD
+23 DLVKNLGGKYAD

-85 VNRELAN
+85 VNKELAN
-92 QFDDMISILL
+92 QFDDMIFILL
-102 QGKNENETS
+102 QGKDENETN

-137 NQNSIEEFGKLY
+137 NQNSIDEFGKLY

-162 DCENIE
+162 DCEDIE
-168 TDEERMQAKEQGKIS
+168 TDEERMQAKEQGTIS

-351 YEYSD
+351 YEYSG
-356 KIASIWANTSKQVQC
+356 KIASIWANTSKQVQS

-383 LKDSSSEFAQ
+383 LKDSSSDFAQ

-418 SFLLTKI
+418 NFLLTKI
-425 DDIWEKTNENLQR
+425 GDIWEKTNENLQR
-438 KYIAIVLDDNP
+438 KYITMVLDDNP

-498 MFWKFFATNIQENP
+498 MFWKFFATNIQDNP
-512 KLAIKLWENMGNQ
+512 ELAIKLWENMGNQ

-581 YSELNIE
+581 YAELNIE

-596 IQKDNFDNQLRLWQ
+596 IQKDNFNNQLRLWHE
-610 GMYEYNQKEHAEWL
+610 MYEYNQKEHIEWL

-631 KDNTKDVLNLWNTS
+631 KDNTKDILNLWNTS

-673 LLQNTTEELLTEDI
+673 LLQNTTEELLTEEI

-831 SDKRRKMCCEILEG
+831 SDKRRKICCEILEG
-845 KDVAGEMSEDFS
+845 KDVTGKMSDDFS

-862 EKKIFAVLEL
+862 EKKTFAVLEL

-877 IETAKNL
+877 IETAQNL

-897 EQPQNKT
+897 EQQQNKT
-904 VEEIKVLSTI
+904 VEELKVLSTI

-960 DALKVQEVQLESVQY
+960 DALKVQEVQLESIQY

-1078 IKGVQFRTPENMIDA
+1078 KKGVQFRTPENMIDA

-1108 NEQEQKLE
+1108 NEQEQRLE

-1139 MSIKAAAQLGI
+1139 MSIKAAAQLGM

-1204 MRFADEEYQSKYFT
+1204 MRFADEEYQSKYFA

-1366 RDGNTEHA
+1366 RDGNAEHA

-1514 AQLRKARVK
+1514 TQLRKARVK
-1523 RAESEDYVEPTI
+1523 RAESEYYVEPTI

-1548 ENEMQKNN
+1548 ENEMQKSN

>member
-1 MTEEELEEYRQLN
+1 MTEELEEYSQLN

-23 ELVKNLRGKYAD
+23 DLVKNLGGKYAD

-85 VNRELAN
+85 VNKELAN
-92 QFDDMISILL
+92 QFDDMIFILL
-102 QGKNENETS
+102 QGKNENETN

-118 TKYIKEKN
+118 TKYIKEKK

-137 NQNSIEEFGKLY
+137 NQNSIDEFEKLY

-162 DCENIE
+162 DCEDIE

-228 EHCDE
+228 EHYDE

-356 KIASIWANTSKQVQC
+356 KIASIWASTSKQVQS
-371 ENSDLFFELYEK
+371 ENRDLFFELYEK
-383 LKDSSSEFAQ
+383 LKNRSSEFAQ

-425 DDIWEKTNENLQR
+425 GDIWEKTNENLQR
-438 KYIAIVLDDNP
+438 KYITMVLDDNP

-498 MFWKFFATNIQENP
+498 MFWKFFATNIQDNP
-512 KLAIKLWENMGNQ
+512 ELAIKLWENMGNQ

-588 GLFEVAME
+588 GLFEVAMK
-596 IQKDNFDNQLRLWQ
+596 IQEDNFDNQLRLWHE
-610 GMYEYNQKEHAEWL
+610 MYEYNQKEHIEWL

-631 KDNTKDVLNLWNTS
+631 KDNTKDILNLWNTS

-816 KNWFKVNSLGDLEGY
+816 KNWFKVNSLGDLESY
-831 SDKRRKMCCEILEG
+831 SDKRRKMCCEVLEG

-928 NQIKIQNWYDIE
+928 NQIKIQNWSDIE

-1078 IKGVQFRTPENMIDA
+1078 KKGVQFRTPENMIDA

-1108 NEQEQKLE
+1108 NEQEQRLE

-1261 EHTNTGYATDSERE
+1261 EHTSTGYATDSERE

-1366 RDGNTEHA
+1366 RDGNAEHA

-1405 AIHYHEHAERNI
+1405 AIHYHEHAEKNI
-1417 GHIDEEMIEKLAK
+1417 GHIDEEMVEKLAK

-1463 ATLNPDFLRSK
+1463 ATLNPEFLRSK
-1474 SARTTG
+1474 AARTTG
-1480 MINFARNVNNEMAKY
+1480 MINFARNVNNEMAQY

-1514 AQLRKARVK
+1514 AQLRKARIK
-1523 RAESEDYVEPTI
+1523 RAESEDYIEPTI

-1548 ENEMQKNN
+1548 ENEMQKSN

>member
-137 NQNSIEEFGKLY
+137 NQNSIDEFGKLY

-168 TDEERMQAKEQGKIS
+168 TDEERMQAKEQGTIS

-208 EKDKFDFSILIGKMS
+208 EKDNFDFSILIGKMS

-351 YEYSD
+351 YEYSG
-356 KIASIWANTSKQVQC
+356 KIASIWANTSKQVQS

-581 YSELNIE
+581 HSEFNID

-1001 WEEPEDF
+1001 WKEPEDF

-1078 IKGVQFRTPENMIDA
+1078 KKGVQFRTPENMIDA

-1346 EESRTSLLAAAAFHD
+1346 EKSRTSLLAAAAFHD

-1405 AIHYHEHAERNI
+1405 AIHYHEHAEKNI
-1417 GHIDEEMIEKLAK
+1417 GHIDEEMVEKLAK

>member
-1 MTEEELEEYRQLN
+1 MTEEELEEYSQLN

-23 ELVKNLRGKYAD
+23 DLVKNLGGKYAD

-52 EKVRKLLI
+52 EMVRKLLI

-85 VNRELAN
+85 VNKELAN
-92 QFDDMISILL
+92 QFDDMIFILL
-102 QGKNENETS
+102 QGKNENETN

-137 NQNSIEEFGKLY
+137 NQNSIDEFGKLY

-162 DCENIE
+162 DCKDIE
-168 TDEERMQAKEQGKIS
+168 TDEERMQAKEQGTIS

-273 QEYIKSEESQA
+273 QEYIKSEESQV
-284 YKLSKILKEATPEI
+284 YKLSNILKEATPEI

-351 YEYSD
+351 YEYSG
-356 KIASIWANTSKQVQC
+356 KIASIWANTSKQVQS

-498 MFWKFFATNIQENP
+498 MFWKFFATNIQDNP
-512 KLAIKLWENMGNQ
+512 ELAIKLWENMGNQ

-561 AKDLLEYSKNNID
+561 AKDLLEYSKNNIE

-588 GLFEVAME
+588 GLFEVAMK
-596 IQKDNFDNQLRLWQ
+596 IQEDNFDNQLRLWHE
-610 GMYEYNQKEHAEWL
+610 MYEYNQKEHIEWL

-631 KDNTKDVLNLWNTS
+631 KDNTKDILNLWNTS

-687 MLKLMEKIDEKDASS
+687 MLKLMEKIDEKDTSS

-816 KNWFKVNSLGDLEGY
+816 KNLFKVNSLGDLEGY

-845 KDVAGEMSEDFS
+845 KDVAEEMSEDFS

-1078 IKGVQFRTPENMIDA
+1078 KKGVQFRTPENMIDA

-1108 NEQEQKLE
+1108 NEQEQRLE

-1261 EHTNTGYATDSERE
+1261 EHTSTGYATDSERE

-1305 RNKLENVSKLPYY
+1305 RNKLENASKLPYY

-1366 RDGNTEHA
+1366 RDGNAEHA

-1405 AIHYHEHAERNI
+1405 AIHYHEHAEKNI
-1417 GHIDEEMIEKLAK
+1417 GHIDEEMVEKLAK

-1463 ATLNPDFLRSK
+1463 ATLNPEFLRSK
-1474 SARTTG
+1474 AARTTG
-1480 MINFARNVNNEMAKY
+1480 MINFARNVNNEMAQY

-1514 AQLRKARVK
+1514 AQLRKARIK
-1523 RAESEDYVEPTI
+1523 RAESEDYIEPTI

-1548 ENEMQKNN
+1548 ENEMQKSN

>member
-1 MTEEELEEYRQLN
+1 MTEEELEEYSQLN

-23 ELVKNLRGKYAD
+23 DLVKNLGGKYAD

-85 VNRELAN
+85 VNKELAN
-92 QFDDMISILL
+92 QFDDMIFILL
-102 QGKNENETS
+102 QGKNENETN

-137 NQNSIEEFGKLY
+137 NQNSIDEFEKLY

-162 DCENIE
+162 DCEDIE

-356 KIASIWANTSKQVQC
+356 KIASIWASTSKQVQS
-371 ENSDLFFELYEK
+371 ENRDLFFELYEK
-383 LKDSSSEFAQ
+383 LKNRSSEFAQ

-425 DDIWEKTNENLQR
+425 GDIWEKTNENLQR
-438 KYIAIVLDDNP
+438 KYIAMVLDDNP

-498 MFWKFFATNIQENP
+498 MFWKFFATNIQDNP
-512 KLAIKLWENMGNQ
+512 ELAIKLWENMGNQ

-588 GLFEVAME
+588 GLFEVAMK
-596 IQKDNFDNQLRLWQ
+596 IQEDNFDNQLRLWHE
-610 GMYEYNQKEHAEWL
+610 MYEYNQKEHIEWL

-631 KDNTKDVLNLWNTS
+631 KDNTKDILNLWNTS

-707 NLLKKMNPRLNTSLN
+707 NLLKKMNPRFNTSLN

-928 NQIKIQNWYDIE
+928 NQIKIQNWSDIE

-975 QGRKVPVTEVVGDFK
+975 QGREVPVTEVVGDFK

-1078 IKGVQFRTPENMIDA
+1078 KKGVQFRTPENMIDA

-1108 NEQEQKLE
+1108 NEQEQRLE

-1183 KMTDEQLIRRIILD
+1183 KMTDEQLIRMIILD

-1261 EHTNTGYATDSERE
+1261 EHTSTGYATDSERE

-1284 KAMDTEKIEEFG
+1284 KTMDTEKIEEFG

-1366 RDGNTEHA
+1366 RDGNAEHA

-1405 AIHYHEHAERNI
+1405 AIHYHEHAEKNI
-1417 GHIDEEMIEKLAK
+1417 GHIDEEMVEKLAK

-1463 ATLNPDFLRSK
+1463 AALNPEFLRSK
-1474 SARTTG
+1474 AARTTG
-1480 MINFARNVNNEMAKY
+1480 MINFARNINNEMAQY

-1514 AQLRKARVK
+1514 AQLRKARIK
-1523 RAESEDYVEPTI
+1523 RAESEDYIEPTI

-1548 ENEMQKNN
+1548 ENEMQKSN

>member
-1 MTEEELEEYRQLN
+1 MTEEELEEYSQLN

-23 ELVKNLRGKYAD
+23 DLVKNLGGKYAD

-85 VNRELAN
+85 VNKELAN
-92 QFDDMISILL
+92 QFDDMIFILL
-102 QGKNENETS
+102 QGKDENETN

-137 NQNSIEEFGKLY
+137 NQNSIDEFGKLY

-162 DCENIE
+162 DCEDIE
-168 TDEERMQAKEQGKIS
+168 TDEERMQAKEQGTIS

-273 QEYIKSEESQA
+273 QEYIKSEESQV
-284 YKLSKILKEATPEI
+284 YKLSNILKEATPEI

-351 YEYSD
+351 YEYSG
-356 KIASIWANTSKQVQC
+356 KIASIWANTSKQVQS

-383 LKDSSSEFAQ
+383 LKDSSSDFAQ

-418 SFLLTKI
+418 NFLLTKI
-425 DDIWEKTNENLQR
+425 GDIWEKTNENLQR
-438 KYIAIVLDDNP
+438 KYITMVLDDNP

-498 MFWKFFATNIQENP
+498 MFWKFFATNIQDNP
-512 KLAIKLWENMGNQ
+512 ELAIKLWENMGNQ

-596 IQKDNFDNQLRLWQ
+596 IQKDNFNNQLRLWHE
-610 GMYEYNQKEHAEWL
+610 MYEYNQKEHIEWL

-631 KDNTKDVLNLWNTS
+631 KDNTKDILNLWNTS

-845 KDVAGEMSEDFS
+845 KDVAGEMSGDFS

-1078 IKGVQFRTPENMIDA
+1078 KKGVQFRTPENMIDA

-1108 NEQEQKLE
+1108 NEQEQRLE

-1183 KMTDEQLIRRIILD
+1183 KMTDEQLIRRKILD

-1366 RDGNTEHA
+1366 RDGNAEHA
-1374 EASAIQVKKYLEEN
+1374 EASSIQVKKYLEEN

-1514 AQLRKARVK
+1514 TQLRKARVK

-1585 GKSIE
+1585 GKSIK